1 MRPPGTRRFVAETT
15 TVTLDRAL
23 DDALL
28 ALARDVAGG
37 VIDVLEGM
45 ASQTVDQT
53 RAKWYTIVRKRS
65 GRSGAGTKYRMEIRG
80 DSIRAIV
87 YNDAKALAKR
97 DVNVDAQGRLLPGRQ
112 QKAGQIVAT
121 EEFYGYFVHAP
132 GALSTI
138 AKSVPLEEYRKL
150 MSLWR
155 KERRLPPGYI
165 AGAYKD
171 RKGRSRPVGIA
182 RIVRNPLASDGKKV
196 WDTLAVKGSKAVI
209 KSELIELDRALQAAG
224 KNLGRR

>member
-1 MRPPGTRRFVAETT
+1 MRPPGTRRFVTPTT
-15 TVTLDRAL
+15 TVTIDRAL

-45 ASQTVDQT
+45 ASETAEQAN
-53 RAKWYTIVRKRS
+53 AKWYTIVRKRS
-65 GRSGAGTKYRMEIRG
+65 GRSGTSTKYRMEIRG
-80 DSIRAIV
+80 DTIRAII

-97 DVNVDAQGRLLPGRQ
+97 DLNVDAQGRLLPGRQ
-112 QKAGQIVAT
+112 QKAEQVVAT
-121 EEFYGYFVHAP
+121 QESYAYFVHAP
-132 GALSTI
+132 KPLSTI
-138 AKSVPLEEYRKL
+138 AKSVPLDEYRKL

-155 KERRLPPGYI
+155 RERRIPEGYI
-165 AGAYKD
+165 AAAYKD

-182 RIVRNPLASDGKKV
+182 RIVRNPLASNGRKV

-209 KSELIELDRALQAAG
+209 KSELVELDRALQAAAT
-224 KNLGRR
+224 KFGRR